1 MIASIRTVT
10 VSEAKAT
17 LSDLLEQALRGEEIA
32 IGRRGKPEVRLV
44 VIDRSTEERPLG
56 AIDVPD
62 YWMSDD
68 FDDPLPDVGD
78 DFDPR

>member
-1 MIASIRTVT
+1 MRTVT

-17 LSDLLEQALRGEEIA
+17 LSDLLERALRGEEIA
-32 IGRRGKPEVRLV
+32 IGRRGKAEVRLV

-56 AIDVPD
+56 AVDVPD

-68 FDDPLPDVGD
+68 FDDPLPDVED
-78 DFDPR
+78 HFDLR